1 MLDKKAA
8 TDEQLLLEQAKFLC
22 NQRSE
27 KPTNAFVSSSGGK
40 KHQRSNL
47 DTSLYENETR
57 DPCFLPTI
65 IERPVIR
72 NAEKSGSALPK
83 EDDKPAT
90 MMSCSSANPKSIFAR
105 EMERAGFT
113 RSTYN
118 HSRSSASS
126 SFARSH
132 SKCLEYLRKTS
143 PQTITGSGLG
153 TRSNEIERIHQEN
166 LERLSQLTEEEIL
179 QERERI
185 LSLADPSVLSFL
197 MHKGRNVNN
206 MDEVKTKHSKL
217 EESFSKPIKPE
228 ISDLPLA
235 PDPKIPHMDVLEADK
250 LEWTRDLPQA
260 AKATP
265 SVELSTTG
273 SSTKKSDDMDV
284 DDDGEEIGK
293 LNKDSAE
300 RQARFDLS
308 GLVVPPNAVV
318 DTHLGLHH
326 HGEEPE
332 RAGYTIGEM
341 FHLCRSSVPAQ
352 RRLALSMLA
361 SALAQTRRGKHI
373 SYLAPIDS
381 PSLITCLLSSK
392 TSLSENSTEVTK
404 NSSGGG
410 SGGILFLLRWC
421 LDEAVSTLTST
432 NAVGGDNSETCGGAS
447 LTLVVECIRC
457 LANLI
462 CDTQGEIFLNYAHE
476 WPIELIHKSCL
487 FIAPPV
493 PLINPHRKTQQ
504 SSANTDDDDG
514 DNEEGND
521 SELAATDP
529 VEFLFLRS
537 QLARRIAWLLAPGKG
552 RASVCLPADA
562 AGLWLPSLI
571 IRGIRHSPLVAYE
584 IFRTPELVSAL
595 LTRYLPV
602 NECRSSNKT
611 KPTIINRPNHL
622 STANNIP
629 MPSILRLCRV
639 WIQSSPNTLLAFVND
654 HCLVERCLSYLYCS
668 ADNDI
673 NNRDLTIAHLVAF
686 IHQSLPL
693 QLAIQLQI
701 ESIRC
706 LGVCVSQATAPY
718 KAVHL
723 LEKNLLNIF
732 HSAEKCWLL
741 YHAKFIINNEKQQQ
755 GVHLEEDHHYYYYL
769 SPLLGSWIYFLVD
782 LSRYLIE
789 HKKNALVQQQTV
801 QRVIESVLNWC
812 CQLAQHI
819 IQHMKSDLITP
830 IWESFEFDLTEAG
843 LNTSL
848 MSVVITSIP
857 SCLHLLSRI
866 DIQLKTT
873 FYEQVIHHWDNTLL
887 PIFKLNFWNQMLCRF
902 VRNESILT
910 GYPMHVRDVSAS
922 LLPDSCTNIIQQQ
935 QQQPDNER
943 KLDWSS
949 VDHGMLLDDG
959 VLQLVS
965 LSPNCLPDYGCALHF
980 AYNAHYTRLTGLIWP
995 KVNTTAVRQTNTQ
1008 QEDECD
1014 QVTLSPEQMNTRYLP
1029 LMSAMISILECCFLQ
1044 FRIHMIGRRH
1054 ELSMLS
1060 TILFDPLI
1068 DWIKRFCQKSCL
1080 QWKSLSVTAEQKS
1093 SSASDEQQQQPNLL
1107 ISIECELI
1115 ARILLLFSQILE
1127 QDESALSTYL
1137 KSALISD
1144 SFGGYN
1150 INHLAALRILPY
1162 LRKGQEGLRN
1172 RLISEVVFSS
1182 RQIEIS
1188 NSMNIERIIPHL
1200 PEIKELYYRELVHV
1214 MSSTITTATTVENSQ
1229 NNENTNPSKLSTHL
1243 EDISEEDSVN
1253 QSSADSHVDF
1263 KLGPIFSK
1271 RRSICDRLIPVEW
1284 AYTPFIHAYLLS
1296 KSKKINEEDET
1307 YRKLMLD
1314 RSMNCLLWIRFLQR
1328 ISTLCQST
1336 GSHSSFGFMQPI
1348 ESIVRLTVGS
1358 IAYPG
1363 AGGLGFSPT
1372 GQLLAEILHSIGP
1385 IKKLSTIATTTGDSE
1400 LASLL
1405 ENVSLPVTCPSF
1417 YDVYVDLVN
1426 HYNALSYNSP
1436 VFANLVLWPC
1446 QQACHVKYRRA
1457 LWGEHQQ
1464 SLNSL
1469 RIVLNQLL
1477 IPLTSFLEPEE
1488 TNSSMIRVYASAILS
1503 GTVQV
1508 TRQPLLF
1515 LIAVHH
1521 LNRYLYN
1528 RANCNSEF
1536 TQQFVRLCKLL
1547 PQMPDVKL
1555 SSSSVQT
1562 VGSSKSDLLNLLRY
1576 YKQPNKCWLQ
1586 MKSPQLNTNLNVG
1599 IHDPLV
1605 VVHLVDDKDNNMNG
1619 TGGDDDYMSITSST
1633 TFSEAIIKAGIECY
1647 QPDELPQHRQLYWRQ
1662 LFEKV

>member
-27 KPTNAFVSSSGGK
+27 NPTNAYVSSSGGK

-57 DPCFLPTI
+57 DSCFLPTI

-72 NAEKSGSALPK
+72 DAEKSDSSLPK
-83 EDDKPAT
+83 RDYKPTT
-90 MMSCSSANPKSIFAR
+90 MVSRTSANPKSIFAK

-118 HSRSSASS
+118 HSCSSAPST
-126 SFARSH
+126 FAPSH
-132 SKCLEYLRKTS
+132 LKCLEYLKKTS
-143 PQTITGSGLG
+143 PQTITGRGLG
-153 TRSNEIERIHQEN
+153 TRCNEIEKIHQEN

-185 LSLADPSVLSFL
+185 LAFADPSVLSFL
-197 MHKGRNVNN
+197 MHKGRNVNSV
-206 MDEVKTKHSKL
+206 DEVKTIHSKL

-273 SSTKKSDDMDV
+273 SSTKKSDNMDV
-284 DDDGEEIGK
+284 DDGEEIGK
-293 LNKDSAE
+293 SNKDSAE

-361 SALAQTRRGKHI
+361 SALAQTRLGKHI

-392 TSLSENSTEVTK
+392 TSLSENSTEVTR
-404 NSSGGG
+404 SSSSGG

-432 NAVGGDNSETCGGAS
+432 NAVGGDNETCGAS

-493 PLINPHRKTQQ
+493 PLINPHRRTQQ
-504 SSANTDDDDG
+504 SASDDG
-514 DNEEGND
+514 VGNNEEGND

-571 IRGIRHSPLVAYE
+571 IRGIRHSPLLAYE

-602 NECRSSNKT
+602 NECHSSSKT
-611 KPTIINRPNHL
+611 KPIIMNRPNYL

-629 MPSILRLCRV
+629 IPSILRLCRV

-654 HCLVERCLSYLYCS
+654 HCLVERCLSYLYC
-668 ADNDI
+668 DI
-673 NNRDLTIAHLVAF
+673 NNETNNPNLTIAHLVAF

-706 LGVCVSQATAPY
+706 LGVCVSQATGPY

-732 HSAEKCWLL
+732 QSAEKCWLL
-741 YHAKFIINNEKQQQ
+741 YHAVFINNEKQQ
-755 GVHLEEDHHYYYYL
+755 GGHPEEDYHYYSYL

-801 QRVIESVLNWC
+801 QRIIESVLNWC

-819 IQHMKSDLITP
+819 VQHMKSDLITP
-830 IWESFEFDLTEAG
+830 IWESFELNLTEAG

-848 MSVVITSIP
+848 MSVAITSIP

-873 FYEQVIHHWDNTLL
+873 LYEQVIHHWNTTLL
-887 PIFKLNFWNQMLCRF
+887 SIFKLNFWNQMLCRF
-902 VRNESILT
+902 VRNESVLT
-910 GYPMHVRDVSAS
+910 GYPMHVRDVTAS
-922 LLPDSCTNIIQQQ
+922 LLPDSCTNIIQQ
-935 QQQPDNER
+935 PDNQG

-959 VLQLVS
+959 VLQLVN
-965 LSPNCLPDYGCALHF
+965 LSPNCLPDYGCTLHF
-980 AYNAHYTRLTGLIWP
+980 AYNAPYTRLTGFIWP
-995 KVNTTAVRQTNTQ
+995 KVINTTAAVRQTNTQ
-1008 QEDECD
+1008 QDECD
-1014 QVTLSPEQMNTRYLP
+1014 QVTLSPEQMITRYLP
-1029 LMSAMISILECCFLQ
+1029 LMSAMISALECYFLK
-1044 FRIHMIGRRH
+1044 FRIHMIGSRH

-1060 TILFDPLI
+1060 KTVFDPLI
-1068 DWIKRFCQKSCL
+1068 DWIKRFCQKSFL
-1080 QWKSLSVTAEQKS
+1080 QWKSLSVTAEQISS
-1093 SSASDEQQQQPNLL
+1093 SSASDEHHQQQQPNLL

-1127 QDESALSTYL
+1127 QDESVLSAYL

-1188 NSMNIERIIPHL
+1188 NNINIEHIIPHL

-1214 MSSTITTATTVENSQ
+1214 MSSTITTATTVENSP
-1229 NNENTNPSKLSTHL
+1229 NNENTNQSRLSTHL
-1243 EDISEEDSVN
+1243 EGITEEDSLE
-1253 QSSADSHVDF
+1253 QSSDDSHVDF

-1284 AYTPFIHAYLLS
+1284 AYTPFLHAYLLS
-1296 KSKKINEEDET
+1296 KSKKINEEDEN

-1328 ISTLCQST
+1328 ISTLSQ
-1336 GSHSSFGFMQPI
+1336 SSFGFMQPI

-1385 IKKLSTIATTTGDSE
+1385 IKKLSTVTTTTSTTGDSE

-1417 YDVYVDLVN
+1417 YDEYIDLVN

-1477 IPLTSFLEPEE
+1477 IPLISFLEPEE

-1528 RANCNSEF
+1528 KANCNSEF
-1536 TQQFVRLCKLL
+1536 TQQFIRLCKLL

-1555 SSSSVQT
+1555 STSSASVQT
-1562 VGSSKSDLLNLLRY
+1562 VAGSKSDLLNLLRY
-1576 YKQPNKCWLQ
+1576 YKQPNQCWLQ
-1586 MKSPQLNTNLNVG
+1586 IKSPRLNTNLNVG
-1599 IHDPLV
+1599 VHDPLV
-1605 VVHLVDDKDNNMNG
+1605 VVHLVDDNDDNMNG
-1619 TGGDDDYMSITSST
+1619 GGGCDGVDDYMNVTSSA
-1633 TFSEAIIKAGIECY
+1633 TFSEAVIKAGIECY
-1647 QPDELPQHRQLYWRQ
+1647 QPDDLPQHRQLYWRQ